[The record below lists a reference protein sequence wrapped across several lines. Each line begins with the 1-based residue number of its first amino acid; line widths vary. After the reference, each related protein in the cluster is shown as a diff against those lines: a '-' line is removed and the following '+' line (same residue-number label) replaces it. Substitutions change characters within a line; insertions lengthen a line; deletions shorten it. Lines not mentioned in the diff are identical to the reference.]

1 MFSNPIA
8 SYKQMDS
15 EADIRGSDPHRLI
28 LLLFEGANVALDQA
42 KTKMAINDYPGKSDA
57 IVKAIAIIADGLS
70 ASLNVEAGGELAIN
84 LKAIYDYMIQR
95 LIHANVHMDVPAVDE
110 VQALLEEI
118 GGAWREMGLNIKN
131 GGGQNL

>member
-28 LLLFEGANVALDQA
+28 LLLFEGASVALDQA
-42 KTKMAINDYPGKSDA
+42 KAKMAINDYPGKSDA

-110 VQALLEEI
+110 VQTLLEEI
-118 GGAWREMGLNIKN
+118 GGAWREMGQNIKN